1 MFRASLGEA
10 HPKIRFTKPFSLKK
24 RKKERK
30 KPQVHLNHLKIAV
43 KKTYIIQGNSSREW
57 LIFNNQPTKT
67 KNKKQK
73 QQKPTK
79 PSK

>member
-43 KKTYIIQGNSSREW
+43 KKKLTLYKEIAAENG
-57 LIFNNQPTKT
+57 
-67 KNKKQK
+67 
-73 QQKPTK
+73 
-79 PSK
+79 